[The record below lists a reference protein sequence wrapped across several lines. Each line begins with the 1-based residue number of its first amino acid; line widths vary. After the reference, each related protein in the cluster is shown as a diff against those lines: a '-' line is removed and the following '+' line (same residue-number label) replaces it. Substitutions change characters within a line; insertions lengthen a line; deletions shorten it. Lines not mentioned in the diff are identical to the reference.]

1 VNFLWLALER
11 ANAPV
16 TPYDALLQTLWREV
30 PAMDAGL
37 IIDAEDGQVPASAL
51 SARALR
57 VLRDY
62 RLVQYD
68 LSVGERYTEA
78 TMFAVP

>member
-1 VNFLWLALER
+1 
-11 ANAPV
+11 
-16 TPYDALLQTLWREV
+16 
-30 PAMDAGL
+30 
-37 IIDAEDGQVPASAL
+37 L

-68 LSVGERYTEA
+68 LSVGKRYAEA